1 MHTAQRRTAYMS
13 GKPARQSA
21 TYTHPMQGDHDVCDR
36 ACKGLG
42 AQQQAQ
48 APLQAPP
55 EPGVE
60 VLCRKAGGRISN
72 I

>member
-1 MHTAQRRTAYMS
+1 
-13 GKPARQSA
+13 
-21 TYTHPMQGDHDVCDR
+21 MQGDHDVCDR

-48 APLQAPP
+48 APFQAPP

-60 VLCRKAGGRISN
+60 VLCRSGVELLVTTRVEVRRR
-72 I
+72 

>member
-1 MHTAQRRTAYMS
+1 M
-13 GKPARQSA
+13 
-21 TYTHPMQGDHDVCDR
+21 YTHPMQGDHDMCDR

-48 APLQAPP
+48 APFQAPP

-60 VLCRKAGGRISN
+60 VLCRQVGVELLVTTCVEVHRS
-72 I
+72 